1 MGLLIAMLLTILPI
15 SAFEVDGI
23 YYEIISV
30 GNLTCGV
37 TNVNNVYTGHLDIPS
52 TVTYRDRHWSVVE
65 VKLRY
70 CDLIESISIPNGVTD
85 INFEGCK
92 NLKSVTIPNSVTHI
106 YYKAFA
112 DCSSLTEVTIPN
124 SVTYIGEAAFAG
136 CSSLT
141 EVTIPNSV
149 TYIGSSAFARCSSL
163 TEVTIPNSV
172 TYIGHSAFSNCSSLK
187 YISLSDNMT
196 MLEYGMFRNCSSL
209 ESLEIPGSIKQIQ
222 QYWLEKKYETF
233 ENCHNLMNLKL
244 LYSTN
249 TLSVVYQDEYI
260 NFHTTDWD
268 NWTNTI
274 KNLYIDRFINRDI
287 PVPNLEKLELGE
299 SITKVQVEGIKDL
312 KNLKIIESH
321 ALIPPRLPHMS
332 NDQYMDVLVIVPDEA
347 LDAYKSDPI
356 WGSFWNLQGSS
367 ENGIESVREDS
378 VKQPIGKYNISGN
391 SMSDNYKGLV
401 IIRYSDGSTK
411 KIIQK

>member
-1 MGLLIAMLLTILPI
+1 MLITILPI
-15 SAFEVDGI
+15 SAYDFEVDGI
-23 YYEIISV
+23 YYDIIYLED
-30 GNLTCGV
+30 LTCGV

-85 INFEGCK
+85 INFERCK
-92 NLKSVTIPNSVTHI
+92 NLKSVTIPNSVTRI
-106 YYKAFA
+106 GYKAFS

-124 SVTYIGEAAFAG
+124 SVTYIGDAAFG
-136 CSSLT
+136 DCSSLT

-149 TYIGSSAFARCSSL
+149 THIGQ
-163 TEVTIPNSV
+163 
-172 TYIGHSAFSNCSSLK
+172 SAFSGCSSLK

-209 ESLEIPGSIKQIQ
+209 ESLEIPGSIEQIQ
-222 QYWLEKKYETF
+222 QDCFGIKEYRTF

-249 TLSVVYQDEYI
+249 TLSVGYQDEYI
-260 NFHTTDWD
+260 NFHKTDWH

-299 SITKVQVEGIKDL
+299 SITEVQVEGIKDL

-321 ALIPPRLPHMS
+321 ALIPPSLPKMS

-347 LDAYKSDPI
+347 LDAYKSDPT
-356 WGSFWNLQGSS
+356 WGIFWNLKGSS
-367 ENGIESVREDS
+367 EVSGIESVREDS
-378 VKQPIGKYNISGN
+378 VKQPMGKYNISGN

>member
-1 MGLLIAMLLTILPI
+1 MLLTILPI

-112 DCSSLTEVTIPN
+112 D
-124 SVTYIGEAAFAG
+124 
-136 CSSLT
+136 
-141 EVTIPNSV
+141 
-149 TYIGSSAFARCSSL
+149 CSSL